1 MVGVRGTILLTTLH
15 LPKDLVLLT
24 LQVKEQYY
32 PVVALCWSTGQH
44 FRPIRFW
51 FDRTGVCFNPSSTSH
66 PSLFTPPSS
75 APAEQRQL
83 LLLAMLSVWLQNV
96 SSPWLW
102 WLGHRCVIC
111 SGTDDGSGG
120 DRPWGYRSGPVPAG
134 PSVQR
139 FITFLSHFHWRQHM
153 QSSRLQQNFVFFF
166 RTTPPLCSAG
176 LCAATWEISLLVKS
190 WAALFL
196 SEMRFKDSPSTDEE
210 KKRWKQPV
218 CMWCGL
224 NISTSCEGVRW
235 RRSIKEQRGRRFVFQ
250 RYEKSDG
257 ISLPFA
263 PPARLRIWRHKRAR
277 GCRDSSLLFS
287 LRVLF
292 WQGRRKG
299 GWLAYLHFP
308 LFFTLFGKRL
318 EKTPI
323 IYIN

>member
-1 MVGVRGTILLTTLH
+1 MCLLTDSGGWVTAALSAAAQMMVQGGTDPEDIA
-15 LPKDLVLLT
+15 LAPCLLG
-24 LQVKEQYY
+24 L
-32 PVVALCWSTGQH
+32 LCRDSPPFSVTFIGDST
-44 FRPIRFW
+44 
-51 FDRTGVCFNPSSTSH
+51 CK
-66 PSLFTPPSS
+66 
-75 APAEQRQL
+75 AA
-83 LLLAMLSVWLQNV
+83 V
-96 SSPWLW
+96 SSRIL
-102 WLGHRCVIC
+102 
-111 SGTDDGSGG
+111 
-120 DRPWGYRSGPVPAG
+120 
-134 PSVQR
+134 
-139 FITFLSHFHWRQHM
+139 F
-153 QSSRLQQNFVFFF
+153 FFF

-196 SEMRFKDSPSTDEE
+196 SEVRFKDSPSTDEE

-235 RRSIKEQRGRRFVFQ
+235 RRSIKEQRGSRFVSQ

-263 PPARLRIWRHKRAR
+263 PPTLLRIWRHKRAR

-299 GWLAYLHFP
+299 GWLAYLHIP

-323 IYIN
+323 IYVN